1 MTLLILAEEDF
12 EAKEHS
18 LKLFGFRKHRKVHD
32 ITAGLKQVVR
42 HSIEWGKDESLH
54 LGLADVKH
62 AFETMTFERAASSM
76 ERVGIQAKRR
86 LAILSCL
93 IDNHGVV
100 NFQDTTSEEI
110 KWDTMIRTGGTEG
123 PFLWNCETV
132 SMWDEVV
139 QSWQERGMG
148 YSLEPS
154 YTLERRLT
162 HSLWADNILV
172 YARTKQELQ
181 QMMSELSEPLY
192 KHGFSWKP
200 ESLA

>member
-1 MTLLILAEEDF
+1 MSWQQIVVVLMPRKSQIEDLTQTRALCLINTFATWYMMTLLILAEEDF

-18 LKLFGFRKHRKVHD
+18 LNLFGFRKHRKVHE

-42 HSIEWGKDESLH
+42 HSIEWGKDDSLH

-100 NFQDTTSEEI
+100 NFSGHD
-110 KWDTMIRTGGTEG
+110 
-123 PFLWNCETV
+123 V
-132 SMWDEVV
+132 
-139 QSWQERGMG
+139 RGNKMG
-148 YSLEPS
+148 
-154 YTLERRLT
+154 
-162 HSLWADNILV
+162 HDD
-172 YARTKQELQ
+172 
-181 QMMSELSEPLY
+181 
-192 KHGFSWKP
+192 
-200 ESLA
+200 